1 MAVAVV
7 AMLMKTMKKMMT
19 IMAAA
24 VVAID
29 AAVISHLQQVKVL
42 GVSNSYHALAI

>member
-1 MAVAVV
+1 MAVV

-29 AAVISHLQQVKVL
+29 AAVISQQQVKVL